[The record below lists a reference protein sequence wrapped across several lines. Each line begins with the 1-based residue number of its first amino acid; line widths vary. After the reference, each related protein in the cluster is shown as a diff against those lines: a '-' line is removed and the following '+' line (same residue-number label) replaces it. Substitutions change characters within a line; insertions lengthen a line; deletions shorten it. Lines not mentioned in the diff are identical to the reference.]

1 MSTDHNNALSQ
12 QQQNPPVHPRPT
24 LTLIQHPNHP
34 STATV
39 IGTGAV
45 NESLQQQQQQ
55 FTAFPATTQVV
66 LSGGITQQQT
76 IQQQPQAAQYVVQ
89 NVAPVSFVQSKY
101 LKMRKMSW

>member
-12 QQQNPPVHPRPT
+12 QQQNPQVHPRPT

-45 NESLQQQQQQ
+45 NESLQQQQQH
-55 FTAFPATTQVV
+55 FAAFPTTTTQVV
-66 LSGGITQQQT
+66 LSGGIA
-76 IQQQPQAAQYVVQ
+76 QQQPQPAQYVVQ
-89 NVAPVSFVQSKY
+89 NVAPVSFVQSK
-101 LKMRKMSW
+101 